1 MPARW
6 GRKLSRAQRAFVT
19 LEPKG
24 IHTSKTEVS
33 WKFFIDGSHCWKR
46 TLQFLQP
53 SGASRR
59 SAQRSIDVCAN
70 RKRNAALHSPP
81 PKAQAA
87 FSKILS
93 PFQPA
98 NW

>member
-6 GRKLSRAQRAFVT
+6 GRKLSRTQRASVT
-19 LEPKG
+19 LTPKG
-24 IHTSKTEVS
+24 IHTSKVEVS

-53 SGASRR
+53 LGASRR
-59 SAQRSIDVCAN
+59 SAQRLIDVCEN
-70 RKRNAALHSPP
+70 RRRNAALHSRSA
-81 PKAQAA
+81 KAQAA

>member
-6 GRKLSRAQRAFVT
+6 GRKLSRTQRAFVT
-19 LEPKG
+19 LTPKG

-33 WKFFIDGSHCWKR
+33 WKFFIDGSHCSKK

-53 SGASRR
+53 SGVSRQ
-59 SAQRSIDVCAN
+59 SAQRSIDVCEN
-70 RKRNAALHSPP
+70 RRRNAALHSRS
-81 PKAQAA
+81 PKVQDA